1 MSGAL
6 IIDRAG
12 PAMTIQDLGRPG
24 LLYMGVPRGGAAD
37 RLALCENAALLGQ
50 SPNCAVVEMAGYG
63 GTFRATCDVAVALTG
78 AIMRAD
84 IDGQPVKWNAA
95 HQMHS
100 GQILTIG
107 SATQGVYGYL
117 GVKGGFQTPVVLG
130 SRAAQL
136 TCQIGGLLQSG
147 DTLEVV
153 TFSSFNAC
161 KLDISARFGGAEVR
175 YIAGPQTDLFSPET
189 QKSFQETTFTRD
201 AAANRQGV
209 KFDSGGA
216 QFATDGQ
223 LALLSDAIT
232 VGDIQLTGDGV
243 PYVLMPE
250 CQTIGGYPRIGTVI
264 PQDMPIVAQ
273 SVVGDKVRFRQI
285 TLKDAVASYESE
297 LDRTRSLS
305 ARVTPLVRDPAKMT
319 DLLSY
324 QLISGMVT
332 GWEDA

>member
-12 PAMTIQDLGRPG
+12 PAMTIQDLGRVG
-24 LLYMGVPRGGAAD
+24 LLHMGVPRGGAAD

-50 SPNCAVVEMAGYG
+50 SPDCATVEMAGYG
-63 GTFRATCDVAVALTG
+63 GVFRATCDVAIALTG

-84 IDGQPVKWNAA
+84 IDGQPVTWNAA
-95 HQMHS
+95 HQMHA
-100 GQILTIG
+100 GQVLTIG
-107 SATQGVYGYL
+107 AATSGVYGYL
-117 GVKGGFQTPVVLG
+117 GVKGGFQTPVILG

-136 TCQIGGLLQSG
+136 TCQIGGVLQQG
-147 DTLEVV
+147 DTLAV
-153 TFSSFNAC
+153 TPFASFNAC
-161 KLDISARFGGAEVR
+161 KLDIAARFGGSEVR
-175 YIAGPQTDLFSPET
+175 YIAGPQTDLFSSDT

-201 AAANRQGV
+201 VAANRQGV
-209 KFDSGGA
+209 KFDSGGT

-264 PQDMPIVAQ
+264 PQDLPIIAQ
-273 SVVGDKVRFRQI
+273 AAVGQKIAFREI
-285 TLKDAVASYESE
+285 TLEEAVASYQSE
-297 LDRTRSLS
+297 QDITRSLT